1 MKIWVLLLLLPLI
14 VSTACAKQPIHSTLP
29 DLTQNPLAHP
39 QTVVGLLYQQYDQW
53 RGVPYRQG
61 GLSRSGV
68 DCSGLVFLTYRDKFG
83 IALPRTTRLQARAG
97 QRVSQ
102 KRLAAGDLLFFR
114 TGFSGRH
121 VGIYIET
128 RQFLH
133 ASTSVG
139 VTLSSLNDPYWRR
152 RYMKAVRID
161 P

>member
-1 MKIWVLLLLLPLI
+1 MKIWAPLLLLLFI
-14 VSTACAKQPIHSTLP
+14 VLMACAKPPVRSTPPGLP
-29 DLTQNPLAHP
+29 QNLLARP
-39 QTVVGLLYQQYDQW
+39 QTAVVLLYQQYDQW

-97 QRVSQ
+97 HRVSQ

-139 VTLSSLNDPYWRR
+139 VTLSSLDDPYWRR